1 MSSNPWQIIEQLEAD
16 LCAYTGAPH
25 AVCVASGSAALLLCL
40 ERFPPTLVSIPKRTY
55 ASVPQEVLN
64 AGHRIN
70 WLTVDWRG
78 EYQLWPLPIW
88 DSARRMTSG
97 MYRPGQ
103 FQCLSFAA
111 TKILGVEQGGAILLD
126 DAPVASLLRKARYD
140 GRTPGVDPHAD
151 TLSRGHHCPMLPSIA
166 AQLVL
171 QLHHLPKHNEDLG
184 PYPYP
189 DLSLQECFK

>member
-1 MSSNPWQIIEQLEAD
+1 MSSNPWQIIEQLERD

-25 AVCVASGSAALLLCL
+25 AVCVNSGSAALLLCL

-70 WLTVDWRG
+70 WIALDWRG
-78 EYQLWPLPIW
+78 EYQLWPLPVW

-97 MYRPGQ
+97 MYRAGQ
-103 FQCLSFAA
+103 MQCLSFAA

-126 DAPVASLLRKARYD
+126 DGDAAFDLRKARYD
-140 GRTPGVDPHAD
+140 GRTPGVDPHVD
-151 TLSRGHHCPMLPSIA
+151 VLSRGHHCPMLPSIA

-171 QLHHLPKHNEDLG
+171 QLHHLPRDNDDL
-184 PYPYP
+184 PFYDYP
-189 DLSLQECFK
+189 DQSKQAIFQ

>member
-1 MSSNPWQIIEQLEAD
+1 MSSPYAIIEQLERD
-16 LCAYTGAPH
+16 LCQYTGAPH

-70 WLTVDWRG
+70 WLAGEWRG
-78 EYQLWPLPIW
+78 EYQLWPLPVW
-88 DSARRMTSG
+88 DSARRFTSG
-97 MYRPGQ
+97 MYREGQ
-103 FQCLSFAA
+103 MQCLSFAA

-126 DAPVASLLRKARYD
+126 SGNAAAALRKARYD
-140 GRTPGVDPHAD
+140 GRTPGVDPHD
-151 TLSRGHHCPMLPSIA
+151 DVLSRGHHCPMLPSIA

-171 QLHHLPKHNEDLG
+171 QLHHLPKHNEDL
-184 PYPYP
+184 PFYSYP
-189 DLSLQECFK
+189 DQSLQEVFK